1 MKLRSWHVSAALG
14 AILVIAAGGYTVAQ
28 QTSPGNEPVVQTPPQ
43 EPPPSNVEMPPQ
55 EKVPADVAPPTKDG
69 PDVKAPDDKGDQDK
83 ADDDNDNG
91 DDDKKSNDDDD
102 DNRKKGD
109 DSKVAK
115 LDGDLADLPAT
126 PRPRHGA
133 AIIQALDKITTET
146 MRFEVP
152 VGKAVKYKG
161 LVFIVKSCET
171 SAPEEKLQDSMAYLQ
186 VRAEPKVQAGERTSR
201 EVFSGWMFAS
211 SPGLDALQHPVYDAW
226 LIACKA

>member
-1 MKLRSWHVSAALG
+1 MKFSRWHVGAALG
-14 AILVIAAGGYTVAQ
+14 VVLVMGAGGLVVAQ
-28 QTSPGNEPVVQTPPQ
+28 QTSPGNDPVVQTPPQ
-43 EPPPSNVEMPPQ
+43 EPPPPGVEMPPQ
-55 EKVPADVAPPTKDG
+55 EKAPTDIKAPPTKDA
-69 PDVKAPDDKGDQDK
+69 PEIKAPEDKGDKDK
-83 ADDDNDNG
+83 ADDDNN
-91 DDDKKSNDDDD
+91 NDDDEKATKD
-102 DNRKKGD
+102 HDGDKDKGD

-115 LDGDLADLPAT
+115 LDVDGDEPVT

-146 MRFEVP
+146 MRFEAP
-152 VGKAVKYKG
+152 VGKPIKFKG
-161 LVFIVKSCET
+161 LVFTVKSCET
-171 SAPEEKLQDSMAYLQ
+171 SAPEEKLQDSIAYLQ